1 MVTASH
7 PRIPARLAGHLL
19 DKSSIESHRRMSL
32 DWRTACWRPDV
43 MKILRFNEAGLDC
56 NFEVHGMTVEEVLK
70 KATDHARKGHNLEVT
85 EDSLE
90 TWRSLIQED

>member
-1 MVTASH
+1 M
-7 PRIPARLAGHLL
+7 
-19 DKSSIESHRRMSL
+19 SSER
-32 DWRTACWRPDV
+32 RTACWRPDV
-43 MKILRFNEAGLDC
+43 MKVLRFNEAGLDC

-90 TWRSLIQED
+90 SWRSLIQED